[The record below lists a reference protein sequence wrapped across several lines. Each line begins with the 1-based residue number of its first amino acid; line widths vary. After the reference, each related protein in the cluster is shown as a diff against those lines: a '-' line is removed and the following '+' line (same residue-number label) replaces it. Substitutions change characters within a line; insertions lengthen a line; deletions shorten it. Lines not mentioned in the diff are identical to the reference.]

1 MPDDAAYASQSDI
14 TGAFHYDII
23 YNFSAFTLIMLKN
36 PVEYDIMNQ
45 HKSFIVVVN
54 DRILNK

>member
-23 YNFSAFTLIMLKN
+23 YKFFRIYTNY
-36 PVEYDIMNQ
+36 VE
-45 HKSFIVVVN
+45 KSC
-54 DRILNK
+54 